1 MLWGLKLGK
10 LESNITELNMKD
22 IRTIRT
28 HVQYDHATRL
38 RWSPDSKA
46 LLAVR
51 ALSNEIE
58 IFKVGKKP
66 EVGLPSLQATH
77 TLPKVQHSSMKSS
90 ATNNL
95 CLTIQ
100 KIRTVQ
106 LELDLTKLS
115 Y

>member
-1 MLWGLKLGK
+1 
-10 LESNITELNMKD
+10 MKD

-46 LLAVR
+46 LLGLR

-66 EVGLPSLQATH
+66 EAGLPSLQATH
-77 TLPKVQHSSMKSS
+77 ILPKVERALKKNKN
-90 ATNNL
+90 NNL
-95 CLTIQ
+95 TLRI
-100 KIRTVQ
+100 IFHIHSAI
-106 LELDLTKLS
+106 EMNDLT
-115 Y
+115 